1 MVVSAHAKINL
12 GLHVLRRRPDGFHD
26 LETVFLRIGWADQLR
41 FNRAGD
47 VSMTCSD
54 VSLPTDESNL
64 CIRAVRAVEAA
75 TSGPDGRGVHIHLD
89 KHIPHGAGLGG
100 GSSDA
105 ALCLKAVRT
114 LWQSDLSDAE
124 LHGLAASLGS
134 DVPFFLGSPVAL
146 GTGRGEELTP
156 MPFPVA
162 LRGRWLAVIVPPFGI
177 STAEAYSGVRPDDQD
192 RADLSAIMASPDL
205 GRWRADLVNDFESHL
220 FDAHPALA
228 HLKAHLIHCG
238 AGYAAMSGSG
248 SAIFGVFSQEEDAK
262 RSVAAL
268 SDEHRCWV
276 GPSDA
281 AARPETLE
289 D

>member
-41 FNRAGD
+41 FTRASD

-54 VSLPTDESNL
+54 ASLPTDEGNL
-64 CIRAVRAVEAA
+64 CVKAVRAVESA

-89 KHIPHGAGLGG
+89 KHVPHGAGLGG

-105 ALCLKAVRT
+105 AVCLNAVRT
-114 LWQSDLSDAE
+114 LWQSDLSDAD
-124 LHGLAASLGS
+124 LNGLAASLGS
-134 DVPFFLGSPVAL
+134 DVSFFLGSPVAL

-156 MPFPVA
+156 MSFPPA
-162 LRGRWLAVIVPPFGI
+162 LADRWLAVVVPPFGI

-192 RADLSAIMASPDL
+192 RADLPALMASPDL
-205 GRWRADLVNDFESHL
+205 DRWQSGLVNDFEPHL
-220 FDAHPALA
+220 FKAHPALA
-228 HLKAHLIHCG
+228 HLKAHLYDSG

-248 SAIFGVFSQEEDAK
+248 SAVFGVFDREEEARLAVATLHHDH
-262 RSVAAL
+262 RVWVGRCDAAL
-268 SDEHRCWV
+268 
-276 GPSDA
+276 
-281 AARPETLE
+281 
-289 D
+289 